1 MARIVVNGA
10 KQCPFCG
17 CTKMYYK
24 TFAVGQYRKTKYGA
38 SVQCSSCHV
47 DGPKVYT
54 CDLYGANCLLPF
66 NQVSDGIIDNL
77 RLDALLKW
85 NERH

>member
-17 CTKMYYK
+17 CTKMFQK
-24 TFAVGQYRKTKYGA
+24 IWDDNHYRYGA
-38 SVQCSSCHV
+38 SVQCSKCHI
-47 DGPKVYT
+47 DGPKVYSKE
-54 CDLYGANCLLPF
+54 
-66 NQVSDGIIDNL
+66 SDKFIPAICKADKEIIDDL
-77 RLDALLKW
+77 CARSLEKW